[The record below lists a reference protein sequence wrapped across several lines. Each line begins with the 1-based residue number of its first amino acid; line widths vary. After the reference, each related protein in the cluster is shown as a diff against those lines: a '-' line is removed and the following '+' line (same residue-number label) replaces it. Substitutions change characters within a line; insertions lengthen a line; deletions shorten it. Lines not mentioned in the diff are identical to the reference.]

1 MWETTSVRVVLLKI
15 IFFTFFALQQFMN
28 CPKKIHNSYHNFL
41 QDFLLLNNI
50 FKVNINKY
58 EKIKLQT
65 KKNIIADKQ
74 SAKEKK
80 SPRKTKENLARKS
93 PTSRPLL
100 CRLSI
105 CLCD

>member
-28 CPKKIHNSYHNFL
+28 CPKKIQNSYHNFL

-58 EKIKLQT
+58 EKIKLQAT
-65 KKNIIADKQ
+65 KKKHSRRQ
-74 SAKEKK
+74 TKRKRKEK
-80 SPRKTKENLARKS
+80 S
-93 PTSRPLL
+93 
-100 CRLSI
+100 
-105 CLCD
+105 